1 MALVA
6 ISALPSSAVIASSDI
21 LPTVVSG
28 TTKKITAGVLR
39 TQLFAFAAADPL
51 NIGPLTAVGNSTVT
65 GTLSGITTLTAAVVH
80 ATTPSVFDDTLKAN
94 TLILGA
100 SGGGI
105 EEWFTNGAATI
116 LVNFNGYAGGTTQ
129 FRSFI
134 VYDGKNTNLFSIVG
148 ATGTVTISTG
158 NLTFGA
164 ANSRIVP
171 GATSFAIRNTTNA
184 ANNFVIDNS
193 GNVIILGTLASAAIT
208 APSLVISTGGISLNG
223 TSAGIRPG
231 PTSFIIR
238 NNADSTTNFT
248 FSDAGV
254 LTSQGSVGIVVGS
267 FNAAAGTTANASL
280 NIPHGVAPTS
290 PNNGDMWTTTA
301 GAFIRINGVTKT
313 FTLT

>member
-65 GTLSGITTLTAAVVH
+65 GALSGITTLTAAVVH

-94 TLILGA
+94 TLMLGA
-100 SGGGI
+100 GGGGI
-105 EEWFTNGAATI
+105 EEWFTNGPGTI
-116 LVNFNGYAGGTTQ
+116 LVNFNGYLGGTTQ

-193 GNVIILGTLASAAIT
+193 GNVIILGSITGDSLHAAGNATVGGLNILRAGNPITPGNGDKWIT
-208 APSLVISTGGISLNG
+208 ASGEFTQIAGSTKTVLFVNTQAGYTNPWTGGAANRATG
-223 TSAGIRPG
+223 YDATSVTLPQLAARVRAIQDDLTTLLTIG
-231 PTSFIIR
+231 P
-238 NNADSTTNFT
+238 
-248 FSDAGV
+248 
-254 LTSQGSVGIVVGS
+254 
-267 FNAAAGTTANASL
+267 
-280 NIPHGVAPTS
+280 
-290 PNNGDMWTTTA
+290 
-301 GAFIRINGVTKT
+301 
-313 FTLT
+313 